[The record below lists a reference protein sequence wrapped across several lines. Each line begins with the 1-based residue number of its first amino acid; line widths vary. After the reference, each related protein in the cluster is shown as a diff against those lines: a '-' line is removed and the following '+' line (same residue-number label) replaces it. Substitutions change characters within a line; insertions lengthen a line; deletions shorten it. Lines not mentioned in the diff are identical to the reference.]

1 MLAVDSVALNEQIR
15 QEAEQDKLA
24 SRTMTESEEYEYGPE
39 YQEKEMST
47 GKKIFYGVL
56 RVITVPIRRFL

>member
-1 MLAVDSVALNEQIR
+1 
-15 QEAEQDKLA
+15 
-24 SRTMTESEEYEYGPE
+24 MTESGEYEYGPE